1 MIQNPVMEAGGTRLS
16 PGSFLQLSRPR
27 QWTKNGFVLA
37 GLVFA
42 GEALVASSIVA
53 AFLAFAA
60 FCALS
65 SSVYAANDVLD
76 IDEDRKHPRKRDR
89 PVASAAVPPRAA
101 VVFSI
106 FLAAAGL
113 AVCFSVGFYVGI
125 AGLSYLGLQ
134 AVYTTV
140 FKHMAIL
147 DVMSISSGFVI
158 RAMAGVAAVASPI
171 SPWLIVCTGLLTLFL
186 GFSKRRHELASLGDG
201 AAVHRRNLSDYSVP
215 LLDEMMNIMLSST
228 IIAYTIYT
236 FFGAE
241 NDYMMATIP
250 FVIYGVLRYM
260 LLVHRDGG
268 DNPDTLLLR
277 DRPLQIT
284 LFLWLVVA
292 MVVIYIFG

>member
-1 MIQNPVMEAGGTRLS
+1 M
-16 PGSFLQLSRPR
+16 SFGAFLRLSRPK

-37 GLVFA
+37 GLIFA
-42 GEALVASSIVA
+42 GEALVASSVLS
-53 AFLAFAA
+53 AFLAFLA

-65 SSVYAANDVLD
+65 SSVYAVNDVLD
-76 IDEDRKHPRKRDR
+76 VDEDRKHPRKRSR
-89 PVASAAVPPRAA
+89 PIASGEVSPRSGVLFALVLAGGGLALCFGINVAVG
-101 VVFSI
+101 
-106 FLAAAGL
+106 LAGL
-113 AVCFSVGFYVGI
+113 A
-125 AGLSYLGLQ
+125 YLGLQ
-134 AVYTTV
+134 AVYTTLL
-140 FKHMAIL
+140 KHVAIL
-147 DVMSISSGFVI
+147 DVMSISAGFVF

-201 AAVHRRNLSDYSVP
+201 ATGHRRNLSDYSVP
-215 LLDEMMNIMLSST
+215 LLDEMMNIMLSAT
-228 IIAYTIYT
+228 IIAYSIYT

-292 MVVIYIFG
+292 MSVIYVFE